1 MKYFIFMLTFCDIYV
16 IIIKTKIVYENFNEL
31 KSRGELDMRKKILA
45 TVLGVTICLGS
56 MTGCAGLKRE
66 IVDMKSDWN
75 GGMKRVITVYTAD
88 GKKIAEYKGK
98 IDIDTN
104 DGGYVKFDY
113 KGKRYIYYNCFVESI
128 AEID

>member
-1 MKYFIFMLTFCDIYV
+1 
-16 IIIKTKIVYENFNEL
+16 
-31 KSRGELDMRKKILA
+31 MRKKILA
-45 TVLGVTICLGS
+45 TVLGVTICLGL
-56 MTGCAGLKRE
+56 MTGCAGFKRE

-75 GGMKRVITVYTAD
+75 GGMNRVITVYTAD

-113 KGKRYIYYNCFVESI
+113 KGKRYIYYNCFVETI
-128 AEID
+128 TDIN

>member
-1 MKYFIFMLTFCDIYV
+1 
-16 IIIKTKIVYENFNEL
+16 
-31 KSRGELDMRKKILA
+31 MRKKILA

-56 MTGCAGLKRE
+56 MTGSEGFKRE

-75 GGMKRVITVYTAD
+75 GGMNRVITVYTAD

-113 KGKRYIYYNCFVESI
+113 KGKRYIYYNCIVETN
-128 AEID
+128 AEIDQRGEDK

>member
-1 MKYFIFMLTFCDIYV
+1 
-16 IIIKTKIVYENFNEL
+16 
-31 KSRGELDMRKKILA
+31 MRKKLLA
-45 TVLGVTICLGS
+45 ITLSTLVLTG
-56 MTGCAGLKRE
+56 MTGCAWFKRE

-75 GGMKRVITVYTAD
+75 GGMNRVITVYTAD

-128 AEID
+128 AEIG

>member
-1 MKYFIFMLTFCDIYV
+1 
-16 IIIKTKIVYENFNEL
+16 
-31 KSRGELDMRKKILA
+31 MRKKILL
-45 TVLGVTICLGS
+45 TMLGATICLGS
-56 MTGCAGLKRE
+56 MTGCAQFKRG

-98 IDIDTN
+98 IDIDIN

-113 KGKRYIYYNCFVESI
+113 KDKRYIYYNCFVESI
-128 AEID
+128 ADID

>member
-1 MKYFIFMLTFCDIYV
+1 
-16 IIIKTKIVYENFNEL
+16 
-31 KSRGELDMRKKILA
+31 MRKKILA

-56 MTGCAGLKRE
+56 MTGCAGFKRE
-66 IVDMKSDWN
+66 IVD
-75 GGMKRVITVYTAD
+75 MKRVITVYTAD

-113 KGKRYIYYNCFVESI
+113 KGKRYSLL
-128 AEID
+128 

>member
-1 MKYFIFMLTFCDIYV
+1 
-16 IIIKTKIVYENFNEL
+16 
-31 KSRGELDMRKKILA
+31 MRKKILA

-56 MTGCAGLKRE
+56 MTGCAGFKRE

-75 GGMKRVITVYTAD
+75 GGMNRVITVYTAD

-104 DGGYVKFDY
+104 LTTKVRDIFITTASQKVSQKLIREEKTNEFRRNYQMRK
-113 KGKRYIYYNCFVESI
+113 
-128 AEID
+128 